1 MAKEIRLTAQDR
13 QILESYKAVVKGLGD
28 YLGDGYELVLH
39 SLEDLDHS
47 AIFVVNGQHSGRKA
61 GAPITDLALSML
73 EAMRGGQQPNGISYL
88 THNKNGEPLRS
99 CTLPICGSEGR
110 IIGLIC
116 INFYL
121 NTPFD
126 ELLNAFVG
134 TCREEPTVEHFE
146 NDTAELVQ
154 NAVLTATSRVLRE
167 EGILPS
173 ARNKEIIANL
183 EREGI
188 FRMKNAVALVA
199 QAMQISKNTVYL
211 HLRAV
216 RNAKNFSESKS
227 K

>member
-1 MAKEIRLTAQDR
+1 MAKEIRLTVQDR

-47 AIFVVNGQHSGRKA
+47 AILVVNGQHSGRKV

-73 EAMRGGQQPNGISYL
+73 EVMREGRRPNGASYL

-99 CTLPICGSEGR
+99 CTLPVCGSEGR
-110 IIGLIC
+110 IIGLVC

-126 ELLNAFVG
+126 RLLNAFVG
-134 TCREEPTVEHFE
+134 TCREEPAVEHFE

-154 NAVLTATSRVLRE
+154 NAVKTAENRVLCE
-167 EGILPS
+167 ERILPS
-173 ARNKEIIANL
+173 ARNKEIVALL

-188 FRMKNAVALVA
+188 FRIKNAVVLVA
-199 QAMQISKNTVYL
+199 QALGISRNTVYL
-211 HLRAV
+211 HLRAA
-216 RNAKNFSESKS
+216 RNEKSFSGRGKR
-227 K
+227 